1 MTTIAVGR
9 VPRVNLLPP
18 SELARR
24 SRSTLARRWFWAGFA
39 TLLVVL
45 ALVAGAFALKWVADQ
60 SLAAEQART
69 NNLLLELSALSDVSR
84 ALATESELSAFQ
96 AEALGADFAWQPVI
110 DSITGVLPAGV
121 TLAGFDVVSGGI
133 PQSDDPATE
142 EGLVGVIRLES
153 PTAIDMPAT
162 IRAVRGLPSVVD
174 ADGRLVATSLAGVGA
189 FQYEISVTFDQS
201 IYSGAYALQ
210 GE

>member
-1 MTTIAVGR
+1 MTTIAAGR
-9 VPRVNLLPP
+9 MPRVNLLPP

-24 SRSTLARRWFWAGFA
+24 DRAKLIRRWFWAGFA

-60 SLAAEQART
+60 QLAAEQATT
-69 NNLLLELSALSDVSR
+69 NDLLLELSGLSDVSR
-84 ALATESELSAFQ
+84 ALATETELSAFQ
-96 AEALGADFAWQPVI
+96 SEALGADFAWQPVI
-110 DSITGVLPAGV
+110 NSISSALPTGV
-121 TLAGFDVVSGGI
+121 TLAGFDVVTGGI
-133 PQSDDPATE
+133 PQGEDPAMQ
-142 EGLVGVIRLES
+142 EGLVGVIRVES
-153 PTAIDMPAT
+153 PTAIDMPTT
-162 IRAVRGLPSVVD
+162 IRAVRGLPSVID

-201 IYSGAYALQ
+201 IYSGAYAQQ

>member
-1 MTTIAVGR
+1 MTTIAVAR

-24 SRSTLARRWFWAGFA
+24 DRAKLTRRWFWAGLA
-39 TLLVVL
+39 TLLVVV

-60 SLAAEQART
+60 QLAAEQATT
-69 NNLLLELSALSDVSR
+69 NDLLLELSALSEVSR
-84 ALATESELSAFQ
+84 ALATETELSAFQ
-96 AEALGADFAWQPVI
+96 SEALGADFAWQPVI
-110 DSITGVLPAGV
+110 ASITSALPAGV
-121 TLAGFDVVSGGI
+121 TLAGFDVVTGGI
-133 PQSDDPATE
+133 PQGADPAIE

-162 IRAVRGLPSVVD
+162 IRAVRALPSVID

-189 FQYEISVTFDQS
+189 FQYEISVVFDQS
-201 IYSGAYALQ
+201 IYSGAYAQQ